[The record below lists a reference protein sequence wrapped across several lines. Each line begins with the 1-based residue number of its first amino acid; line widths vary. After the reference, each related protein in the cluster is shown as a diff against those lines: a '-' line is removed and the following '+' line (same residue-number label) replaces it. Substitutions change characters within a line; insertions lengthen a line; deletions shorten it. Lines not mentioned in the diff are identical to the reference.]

1 MRVLAAASRDGPNV
15 TSPTA
20 AESPAA
26 LNLSS
31 SNQLHRELH
40 HHPQRPKLFKMAKSV
55 MEPFT
60 FASSRSL
67 KMTLNV
73 RM

>member
-31 SNQLHRELH
+31 NQLHRELHH